1 MATPSP
7 ALAPTPPS
15 LPPPPAAAAAVKLFT
30 HACSRQAIF
39 RHGLSRAPNRFPL
52 HYLTTTPLPH
62 PPRSAFPSTPCPP
75 LPHRSLCLVSAAQH
89 ASQAVSII
97 FQPAQIR
104 CMPCLPLLLL
114 FLLLL
119 GSSPFHL
126 LTHMSGTGLRKL
138 FVSLCFVSFHS
149 VYFPQHSKLPSL
161 THMHVS
167 VCLSVCL
174 CVWLCLC
181 VCVRVCMYGLR
192 LCYVWPRFHV
202 ISQVYTTYFKCL
214 MCLSHPTR
222 INFLTRCQPPAPSLF
237 LPLATP
243 PPPPTLLPLLLFFA
257 SFLYFAS
264 YVVATQLKRK
274 LNRKRKRKAFIYKYC
289 AYAA

>member
-1 MATPSP
+1 
-7 ALAPTPPS
+7 
-15 LPPPPAAAAAVKLFT
+15 
-30 HACSRQAIF
+30 
-39 RHGLSRAPNRFPL
+39 
-52 HYLTTTPLPH
+52 
-62 PPRSAFPSTPCPP
+62 
-75 LPHRSLCLVSAAQH
+75 
-89 ASQAVSII
+89 
-97 FQPAQIR
+97 
-104 CMPCLPLLLL
+104 MPCLPLLLL

-119 GSSPFHL
+119 GSSPSHL
-126 LTHMSGTGLRKL
+126 LTHMLGTGLRKL

-181 VCVRVCMYGLR
+181 MCVRLCMYGLR

-237 LPLATP
+237 LPLAP
-243 PPPPTLLPLLLFFA
+243 PSPHSYSPPTPALFC
-257 SFLYFAS
+257 
-264 YVVATQLKRK
+264 QL
-274 LNRKRKRKAFIYKYC
+274 FIFCIIRGGNSIKT
-289 AYAA
+289 